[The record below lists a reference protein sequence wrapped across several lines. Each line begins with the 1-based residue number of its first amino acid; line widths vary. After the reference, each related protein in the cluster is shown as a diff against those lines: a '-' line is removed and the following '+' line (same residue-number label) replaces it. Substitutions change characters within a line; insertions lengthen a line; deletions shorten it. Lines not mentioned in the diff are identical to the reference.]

1 MKVLL
6 VNPPYLPEERYG
18 KLAAFGPT
26 NEPLGLAYIAGSLEA
41 AGVEVRI
48 ADAPALRMGVEEIGN
63 WLVRDRFD
71 LVGVTML
78 TPMYHRSLEILRR
91 ARKDSPAIR
100 TVIGGPHPTVLPEQ
114 TLEEIPEL
122 DFAVIGEGEITS
134 VELVE
139 ALEGKRELD
148 SVAGLAFRKNGRVA
162 VNPLRPVMK
171 DLDQLPLPA
180 RHLLPMEAYRMTRSR
195 TQAEHSYTVSV
206 ARGCPFRCAYCFRTF
221 GKAFRPHSPGRII
234 REMSLLVDQYGAKE
248 INLEADTITLNRSF
262 ILDLCRALGESGLSR
277 KIQWTCE
284 SRVDTVDEEVLRAM
298 KGAGCWQISYG
309 VESGSQRLLDLIE
322 KGITLEQV
330 EKTFALTKK
339 LGIAIRAF
347 FMLGL
352 PTETR
357 EESWQTIRLARKLN
371 AEWSQFTITV
381 PFPGT
386 KLYELAQAEG
396 ALRSARWADFKT
408 YGGWTEGELVYVP
421 KGRSAAE
428 LKALQKKALKS
439 FYLRPAVFWRF
450 LKSIRSY
457 EQFREA
463 ARGFFTLVRT
473 RTG

>member
-1 MKVLL
+1 ML
-6 VNPPYLPEERYG
+6 VNPAYLPEERYG

-41 AGVEVRI
+41 AGVEVKI
-48 ADAPALRMGVEEIGN
+48 ADAPALRMSVEEIGQ
-63 WLVRDRFD
+63 WIVRDRFD

-78 TPMYHRSLEILRR
+78 TPMYHRSLEVLRQ
-91 ARKDSPAIR
+91 ARRSSPAIR
-100 TVIGGPHPTVLPEQ
+100 TVVGGPHPSVLPEQ

-122 DFAVIGEGEITS
+122 DFAVMGEGETTS

-139 ALEGKRELD
+139 ALEGKRGLD
-148 SVAGLAFRKNGRVA
+148 SVAGLAFRKNGRIV
-162 VNPLRPVMK
+162 VNSMRPPMR

-180 RHLLPMEAYRMTRSR
+180 RHLLPMDAYRMTRSR
-195 TQAEHSYTVSV
+195 TQTEHSYTVSV

-221 GKAFRPHSPGRII
+221 GRTFRPHSPARII
-234 REMSLLVDQYGAKE
+234 QEMSLLVGQYGAKE

-262 ILDLCRALGESGLSR
+262 ILNLCRALRESDLSR
-277 KIQWTCE
+277 EVRWTCE
-284 SRVDTVDEEVLRAM
+284 SRVDTVDEEILRAM
-298 KGAGCWQISYG
+298 KEAGCWQISYG

-408 YGGWTEGELVYVP
+408 YGGWTEGELVYVT
-421 KGRSAAE
+421 KGRSTAE

-439 FYLRPAVFWRF
+439 FYLRPTVFWRF

-457 EQFREA
+457 DQLREA
-463 ARGFFTLVRT
+463 ARGFFTLVKT

>member
-1 MKVLL
+1 M
-6 VNPPYLPEERYG
+6 
-18 KLAAFGPT
+18 
-26 NEPLGLAYIAGSLEA
+26 S
-41 AGVEVRI
+41 
-48 ADAPALRMGVEEIGN
+48 VEEIGN
-63 WLVRDRFD
+63 WIVRDRLD

-78 TPMYHRSLEILRR
+78 TPMYHRSLEVLRQ
-91 ARKDSPAIR
+91 ARKVSPAIR
-100 TVIGGPHPTVLPEQ
+100 TVVGGPHATVLPEQ

-122 DFAVIGEGEITS
+122 DFAVIGEGEAAM

-139 ALEGKRELD
+139 ALEGKRTLD
-148 SVAGLAFRKNGRVA
+148 SVTGLAYRKNGHVT
-162 VNPLRPVMK
+162 VNPPRPPLM
-171 DLDQLPLPA
+171 DLDQLPPPA

-195 TQAEHSYTVSV
+195 TRAKHCYTVSV

-221 GKAFRPHSPGRII
+221 GRAFRPHSPARII
-234 REMSLLVDQYGAKE
+234 QEMSLLVGQYGANE

-262 ILDLCRALGESGLSR
+262 ILDLCRALGESGFSR
-277 KIQWTCE
+277 KVQWTCE
-284 SRVDTVDEEVLRAM
+284 SRVDTVNEEILRAM
-298 KGAGCWQISYG
+298 KEAGCWQISYG
-309 VESGSQRLLDLIE
+309 VESGSQRLLNLIE

-339 LGIAIRAF
+339 LGITIRAF

-386 KLYELAQAEG
+386 KLYELAKAEG
-396 ALRSARWADFKT
+396 ALRSTSWKDFKT
-408 YGGWTEGELVYVP
+408 YGGWTEGDLVYVT

-428 LKALQKKALKS
+428 LKALQRKALKS

-450 LKSIRSY
+450 LKSIRSVD
-457 EQFREA
+457 QFKEA
-463 ARGFFTLVRT
+463 TRGFFTLVKT
-473 RTG
+473 RTGQFKERK

>member
-18 KLAAFGPT
+18 NLAAFGPT
-26 NEPLGLAYIAGSLEA
+26 NEPLGLAYIASSLES
-41 AGVEVRI
+41 AGVEVKI
-48 ADAPALRMGVEEIGN
+48 ADAPALRMSVEEIGN
-63 WLVRDRFD
+63 WVVRDRFN

-78 TPMYHRSLEILRR
+78 TPMYHRSLEVLRQARR
-91 ARKDSPAIR
+91 AFPGIR
-100 TVIGGPHPTVLPEQ
+100 TVVGGPHPTVLPGQ

-122 DFAVIGEGEITS
+122 DFAVIGEGEAAT

-139 ALEGKRELD
+139 ALEGKRALD
-148 SVAGLAFRKNGRVA
+148 SVTGLAYRKDGDVA
-162 VNPLRPVMK
+162 VNPPRPPLM
-171 DLDQLPLPA
+171 DLDRLPPPA

-195 TQAEHSYTVSV
+195 TRAKHCYTVSV

-221 GKAFRPHSPGRII
+221 GRNFRPHSAGRIV
-234 REMSLLVDQYGAKE
+234 EEVSLLVDQYGAQE
-248 INLEADTITLNRSF
+248 VNLEADTITLNRAY
-262 ILDLCRALGESGLSR
+262 LLNLCKALRESGVTR
-277 KIQWTCE
+277 KVRWTCE
-284 SRVDTVDEEVLRAM
+284 SRVDTVDEEILRAM
-298 KGAGCWQISYG
+298 KEAGCWQISYG

-330 EKTFALTKK
+330 ERTFALTKK
-339 LGIAIRAF
+339 LEISIRAF

-386 KLYELAQAEG
+386 KLYELARAEG

-428 LKALQKKALKS
+428 LKGLQKKALKS

-463 ARGFFTLVRT
+463 VRGFFTLVKT

>member
-1 MKVLL
+1 
-6 VNPPYLPEERYG
+6 
-18 KLAAFGPT
+18 
-26 NEPLGLAYIAGSLEA
+26 
-41 AGVEVRI
+41 
-48 ADAPALRMGVEEIGN
+48 
-63 WLVRDRFD
+63 
-71 LVGVTML
+71 
-78 TPMYHRSLEILRR
+78 
-91 ARKDSPAIR
+91 
-100 TVIGGPHPTVLPEQ
+100 
-114 TLEEIPEL
+114 
-122 DFAVIGEGEITS
+122 
-134 VELVE
+134 
-139 ALEGKRELD
+139 
-148 SVAGLAFRKNGRVA
+148 
-162 VNPLRPVMK
+162 
-171 DLDQLPLPA
+171 
-180 RHLLPMEAYRMTRSR
+180 
-195 TQAEHSYTVSV
+195 
-206 ARGCPFRCAYCFRTF
+206 
-221 GKAFRPHSPGRII
+221 
-234 REMSLLVDQYGAKE
+234 MSLLVDQYGAKE

-262 ILDLCRALGESGLSR
+262 ILDLCRAVRQSGLSR

-298 KGAGCWQISYG
+298 KEAGCWQISYG

-330 EKTFALTKK
+330 EKTFAQTKK
-339 LGIAIRAF
+339 LGITIRAF

-408 YGGWTEGELVYVP
+408 YGGWTEGELVYVT

-463 ARGFFTLVRT
+463 ARGFFTLVKT

>member
-18 KLAAFGPT
+18 NLAAFGPT

-41 AGVEVRI
+41 AGVEVKI
-48 ADAPALRMGVEEIGN
+48 ADAPALRMSVEEIGQ
-63 WLVRDRFD
+63 WIARDRFD

-78 TPMYHRSLEILRR
+78 TPMYHRSLEVLRQ
-91 ARKDSPAIR
+91 ARRVSPATR
-100 TVIGGPHPTVLPEQ
+100 TVVGGPHPTVLPEQ

-122 DFAVIGEGEITS
+122 DFAVIGEGETTS
-134 VELVE
+134 MELVE
-139 ALEGKRELD
+139 ALEGKREFD
-148 SVAGLAFRKNGRVA
+148 SVAGLAFRKNGRIVA
-162 VNPLRPVMK
+162 NPLRPPMRN
-171 DLDQLPLPA
+171 LDQLPPPA
-180 RHLLPMEAYRMTRSR
+180 RHLLPMDAYRMTRSR

-221 GKAFRPHSPGRII
+221 GRTFRPHSPSRII
-234 REMSLLVDQYGAKE
+234 QEISLLVDQYRAKE

-277 KIQWTCE
+277 KVQWTCE

-298 KGAGCWQISYG
+298 KEAGCWQISYG

-330 EKTFALTKK
+330 EKTFALTKR
-339 LGIAIRAF
+339 LGITIRAF

-357 EESWQTIRLARKLN
+357 EESWQTIRFARKLN
-371 AEWSQFTITV
+371 AQWSQFTITV

-386 KLYELAQAEG
+386 KLYELARAEG
-396 ALRSARWADFKT
+396 ALRSARWGDFKT

-421 KGRSAAE
+421 KGRAAAE
-428 LKALQKKALKS
+428 LKALQKEAIKS

-457 EQFREA
+457 EQFRQA
-463 ARGFFTLVRT
+463 ARGFLTLVRT